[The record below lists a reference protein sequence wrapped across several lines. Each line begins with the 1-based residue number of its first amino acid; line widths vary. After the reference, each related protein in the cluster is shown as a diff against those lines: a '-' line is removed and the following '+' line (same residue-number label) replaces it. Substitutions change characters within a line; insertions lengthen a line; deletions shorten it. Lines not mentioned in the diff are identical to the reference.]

1 MARPD
6 AQWKSTRGGSSRIEG
21 YGGGW
26 GASREIAKYIYFLS
40 HRYWNWLDSP
50 TRVIFSTL
58 NLQNQIYT
66 SKWYNNY
73 NIALRCGMYRGLIF
87 LLRSSNFFLPFTCL
101 CPFFWSVVIPR
112 SLPLWT
118 WLFSSL
124 GALCLFLSGSLS
136 CLLDLLLGS
145 ASPLVL
151 VPWFLWPKPHA
162 LLLPDGFIVLC
173 NMWVDFAT
181 VVDLLWPSLACQL
194 SASG

>member
-1 MARPD
+1 M
-6 AQWKSTRGGSSRIEG
+6 
-21 YGGGW
+21 
-26 GASREIAKYIYFLS
+26 
-40 HRYWNWLDSP
+40 
-50 TRVIFSTL
+50 IFSTL

-66 SKWYNNY
+66 SKWYDNY

-87 LLRSSNFFLPFTCL
+87 SLRSSNFFLPFTCL

-118 WLFSSL
+118 WLFSSH

-151 VPWFLWPKPHA
+151 APWSWSPGSGPWSWSFSSGPLVP
-162 LLLPDGFIVLC
+162 
-173 NMWVDFAT
+173 
-181 VVDLLWPSLACQL
+181 LAQ
-194 SASG
+194 ASCSTAARWLHCIM